1 MAVEGATTYNA
12 GTDPSPW
19 TEVRVTIPADK
30 IDEASGIAQMTV
42 PYGIYIEDYR
52 DLEAEVDEIAHID
65 LIDEDLLAKDRSHG
79 IIHIYLEPGENPAE
93 AVAFLRER
101 FSAEGISSSIEVLP
115 CKREDWQDN
124 WKKYFHPMDVGERL
138 RIVPSWEEETDSNDA
153 KNKDKISK
161 SSSSQNRV
169 VLHLEPGLA
178 FGTGT
183 HETTRLCLEALEEHI
198 HGGETVLDLGCGS
211 GILSIAALLLGA
223 SRAEGVDIDELA
235 VKTARENGRR
245 NGFVEPQ
252 YVVQY
257 GDMTEK
263 VQGKFDIVVANIVA
277 DIIVPFCKSA
287 KQFMYGPED
296 SAHSAGTEKTNPDP
310 SSPKAPEK
318 TAVKNS
324 IFIVSGIIDSR
335 EGDVLKAF
343 ADNGYEIL
351 ERRVDGEWL
360 CFVVR

>member
-12 GTDPSPW
+12 GTDTSPW
-19 TEVRVTIPADK
+19 TEVRVTIPAEK
-30 IDEASGIAQMTV
+30 IDEASAIAQMTV

-52 DLEAEVDEIAHID
+52 DLEEEVDEIAHID
-65 LIDEDLLAKDRSHG
+65 LIDEDLLAKDRTKG
-79 IIHIYLEPGENPAE
+79 IVHIYLEPGENPAE

-101 FSAEGISSSIEVLP
+101 FSASGISSSIEILP

-124 WKKYFHPMDVGERL
+124 WKKYFHPMKVGKRL
-138 RIVPSWEEETDSNDA
+138 LIQPSWEESTEAGGASSVTGVSGPA
-153 KNKDKISK
+153 AGGSHRDK
-161 SSSSQNRV
+161 RV

-183 HETTRLCLEALEEHI
+183 HETTRLCLEALEEYI

-211 GILSIAALLLGA
+211 GILSIASLLLGA

-235 VKTARENGRR
+235 VKTAKENGRR

-252 YVVQY
+252 YVVQC

-263 VQGKFDIVVANIVA
+263 VTGKFDIVVANIVA
-277 DIIVPFCKSA
+277 DIIVPFCENA
-287 KQFMYGPED
+287 RGFMHDG
-296 SAHSAGTEKTNPDP
+296 S
-310 SSPKAPEK
+310 
-318 TAVKNS
+318 V
-324 IFIVSGIIDSR
+324 FIVSGIINSR
-335 EGDVLKAF
+335 EQDVLNAF
-343 ADNGYEIL
+343 AENGYEVV

-360 CFVVR
+360 CFVVK

>member
-12 GTDPSPW
+12 GTDTSPW
-19 TEVRVTIPADK
+19 TEVRVTIPAEK
-30 IDEASGIAQMTV
+30 IDEASAIAQMTV

-52 DLEAEVDEIAHID
+52 DLEEEVDEIAHID
-65 LIDEDLLAKDRSHG
+65 LIDEDLLAKDRTKG
-79 IIHIYLEPGENPAE
+79 IVHIYLEPGENPAE

-101 FSAEGISSSIEVLP
+101 FSASGISSSIEILP

-124 WKKYFHPMDVGERL
+124 WKKYFHPIEVGSRL
-138 RIVPSWEEETDSNDA
+138 LIVPSWEDESTVAGGASSVSSESSEN
-153 KNKDKISK
+153 SK
-161 SSSSQNRV
+161 SSESSGNGSVVGGSGAGDSHRDKRV

-183 HETTRLCLEALEEHI
+183 HETTRLCLEALEEYI

-211 GILSIAALLLGA
+211 GILSIASLLLGA

-235 VKTARENGRR
+235 VKTAKENGRR

-252 YVVQY
+252 YVVQC

-263 VQGKFDIVVANIVA
+263 VTGKFDIVVANIVA
-277 DIIVPFCKSA
+277 DIIVPFCENA
-287 KQFMYGPED
+287 RGFMHDG
-296 SAHSAGTEKTNPDP
+296 S
-310 SSPKAPEK
+310 
-318 TAVKNS
+318 V
-324 IFIVSGIIDSR
+324 FIVSGIIDSR
-335 EGDVLKAF
+335 EQDVLNAF
-343 ADNGYEIL
+343 AGNGYKVV

-360 CFVVR
+360 CFVVK

>member
-12 GTDPSPW
+12 GTDASPW

-52 DLEAEVDEIAHID
+52 DLEEEVDEIAHID
-65 LIDEDLLAKDRSHG
+65 LIDEDLLAKDRSKG
-79 IIHIYLEPGENPAE
+79 IIHIYIEPGENPAE

-101 FSAEGISSSIEVLP
+101 FTAEGIKNDIELFP

-124 WKKYFHPMDVGERL
+124 WKKYFHPMKVGKRL
-138 RIVPSWEEETDSNDA
+138 LIQPSWEDETGAAEAAGSAGAVSGSSAAGSDNGAGTDNGRRADSE
-153 KNKDKISK
+153 
-161 SSSSQNRV
+161 RV

-211 GILSIAALLLGA
+211 GILSIASLLLGA

-235 VKTARENGRR
+235 VKTARDNGRR
-245 NGFVEPQ
+245 NGFTEPQ
-252 YVVQY
+252 YVVQC

-263 VQGKFDIVVANIVA
+263 VSGKFDIVVANIVA
-277 DIIVPFCKSA
+277 DIIVPFCKTA
-287 KQFMYGPED
+287 RQFMHED
-296 SAHSAGTEKTNPDP
+296 S
-310 SSPKAPEK
+310 
-318 TAVKNS
+318 V
-324 IFIVSGIIDSR
+324 FIVSGIINTR
-335 EGDVLKAF
+335 EPDVLKAF
-343 ADNGYEIL
+343 TDNGYEII
-351 ERRVDGEWL
+351 ERKADGEWL
-360 CFVVR
+360 CFVVK